1 MCSKMETNRKY
12 FAPEVEV
19 LEIEQE
25 GVLCGSNE
33 IVDEN
38 FGEW

>member
-1 MCSKMETNRKY
+1 MELIKLM
-12 FAPEVEV
+12 EVYV
-19 LEIEQE
+19 SPDVQILDIFPE